1 MAEVRTTVSFR
12 EEVYRGITGHYK
24 ELGFSRMG
32 DLVNEAVREYLHR
45 RKLEEKHLA
54 MQRAAADPSYRSLLK
69 EVSDELRYVDAEGPE
84 Y

>member
-12 EEVYRGITGHYK
+12 EEVYRGISGRYK

-45 RKLEEKHLA
+45 RTLEERHLA
-54 MQRAAADPSYRSLLK
+54 MQRAAADPSYRSLLR
-69 EVSDELRYVDAEGPE
+69 EVSDALRHVDAEGPDH
-84 Y
+84 